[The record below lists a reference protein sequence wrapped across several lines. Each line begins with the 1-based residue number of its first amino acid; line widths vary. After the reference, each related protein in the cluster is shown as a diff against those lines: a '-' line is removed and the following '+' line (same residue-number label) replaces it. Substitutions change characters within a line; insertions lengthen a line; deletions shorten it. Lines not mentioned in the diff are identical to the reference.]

1 MGTNLVVGISGASG
15 APLALR
21 FLQLAHECGVGVEL
35 IVTPGGALTLREE
48 CGLGPEALAEY
59 AGAVYDCSDLAAP
72 PSSGS
77 HPTLGMVVIPCSM
90 KTLAGVASGYS
101 ENLLLRAA
109 DVTLK
114 ERRRLVL
121 AVREAPLSGVH
132 LRNMYEL
139 SRLGAVIFPPVPAW
153 YAKPHSME
161 EAERQIAARILAQ
174 FGVEAPCVPRWGQEK

>member
-1 MGTNLVVGISGASG
+1 MDARLVVGVSGASG

-21 FLQLAHECGVGVEL
+21 LLLLAQECGLGVEL
-35 IVTPGGALTLREE
+35 IVTPGGARTLREE
-48 CGLGPEALAEY
+48 CGLGPEDLAQY
-59 AGAVYDCSDLAAP
+59 AEAVYDCADLAAP

-77 HPTLGMVVIPCSM
+77 HPTLGI
-90 KTLAGVASGYS
+90 ASGYS

-114 ERRRLVL
+114 EGRKLVL
-121 AVREAPLSGVH
+121 AVREAPLSAVH

-139 SRLGAVIFPPVPAW
+139 ARFGAVVFPPVPVW
-153 YAKPHSME
+153 YAKPQSLE

-174 FGVEAPCVPRWGQEK
+174 FGVEAPGAPCWG

>member
-1 MGTNLVVGISGASG
+1 MDARLVVGVSGASG

-21 FLQLAHECGVGVEL
+21 LLLLAQECGLGVEL
-35 IVTPGGALTLREE
+35 IVTPGGARTLREE
-48 CGLGPEALAEY
+48 CGLGPEDLAQY
-59 AGAVYDCSDLAAP
+59 AEAVYDCADLAAP

-77 HPTLGMVVIPCSM
+77 HPTLGMAVMPCSM
-90 KTLAGVASGYS
+90 KTLAGIASGYS

-114 ERRRLVL
+114 EGRKLVL
-121 AVREAPLSGVH
+121 AVREAPLSAVH

-139 SRLGAVIFPPVPAW
+139 ARFGAVLFPPVPPW
-153 YAKPHSME
+153 YAKPQSLE

-174 FGVEAPCVPRWGQEK
+174 FGVEAPGAPCWG

>member
-1 MGTNLVVGISGASG
+1 MDARLVVGVSGASG

-21 FLQLAHECGVGVEL
+21 LLLLAQECGLGVEL
-35 IVTPGGALTLREE
+35 IVTPGGARTLREE
-48 CGLGPEALAEY
+48 CGLGPEDLAQY
-59 AGAVYDCSDLAAP
+59 AEAVYDCADLAAP

-77 HPTLGMVVIPCSM
+77 HPTLGMAVVPCSM
-90 KTLAGVASGYS
+90 KTLAGIASGYS

-114 ERRRLVL
+114 EGRKLVL
-121 AVREAPLSGVH
+121 AVREAPLSAVH

-139 SRLGAVIFPPVPAW
+139 ARSGAVVFPPVPAW
-153 YAKPHSME
+153 YAKPQSLE

-174 FGVEAPCVPRWGQEK
+174 FGVEAPGAPCWG

>member
-1 MGTNLVVGISGASG
+1 MDARLVVGVSGASG

-21 FLQLAHECGVGVEL
+21 LLLLAQECGLGVEL
-35 IVTPGGALTLREE
+35 IVTPGGARTLREE
-48 CGLGPEALAEY
+48 CGLGPEDLAQY
-59 AGAVYDCSDLAAP
+59 AEAVYDCADLAAP

-77 HPTLGMVVIPCSM
+77 HPTLGMAVVPCSM
-90 KTLAGVASGYS
+90 KTLAGIASGYS

-114 ERRRLVL
+114 EGRKLVL
-121 AVREAPLSGVH
+121 AVREAPLSAVH

-139 SRLGAVIFPPVPAW
+139 ARFGAVVFPQVPAW
-153 YAKPHSME
+153 YAKPQSLE

-174 FGVEAPCVPRWGQEK
+174 FGVEAPGAPCWG